1 MRAIAISDA
10 KANRLYWLGRYAERA
25 YLSLHLLR
33 RYFDLTLDGN
43 PVDYKS
49 YAKNLGPTVEG
60 PLSFEEF
67 AKTYIFSKDNPS
79 SIIPSLT
86 GANDNAI
93 LLREVIKSESL
104 SYIQMSI
111 CLLERLESKISEVTV
126 NDLQKVTDYLLAF
139 YGSLEERLFNDKEI
153 AFVRYGRLIESLDMH
168 MRFNYEFVVIRD
180 VFDSLIR
187 WMDIEKSVFNK
198 VELQNF
204 DAMLVEKKY
213 ELNDESYKVQLL
225 GMVNKIVNL

>member
-79 SIIPSLT
+79 SIISSLT

-104 SYIQMSI
+104 S
-111 CLLERLESKISEVTV
+111 L
-126 NDLQKVTDYLLAF
+126 
-139 YGSLEERLFNDKEI
+139 
-153 AFVRYGRLIESLDMH
+153 
-168 MRFNYEFVVIRD
+168 
-180 VFDSLIR
+180 
-187 WMDIEKSVFNK
+187 
-198 VELQNF
+198 
-204 DAMLVEKKY
+204 
-213 ELNDESYKVQLL
+213 
-225 GMVNKIVNL
+225 